1 MARQNKKG
9 AMMHSCL
16 ISEVAKIFG
25 DSFAPTLN
33 SDMCISDVVERKLSK
48 DIQQTFVGTLPDLQT
63 SADHDLQEQWHILK
77 VQGEQHQNQQQDYS
91 SIFYGTGNLLIVHSS
106 VFT

>member
-25 DSFAPTLN
+25 DSFSPTLN
-33 SDMCISDVVERKLSK
+33 SDMCISDVVELKLSK

-77 VQGEQHQNQQQDYS
+77 VQGNNIRTS
-91 SIFYGTGNLLIVHSS
+91 SRTILQFFTALAIF
-106 VFT
+106 